1 MSRPPIFG
9 TFWQKLARR
18 NAPVTSVQAA
28 QAVDTSNLEH
38 LVYVTIANFE
48 NGCIQDE
55 VLQALPHLPYS
66 SVTARFRALL
76 DKGYIEATGETRPG
90 RSGKP
95 QRVLKLVEKRNA

>member
-18 NAPVTSVQAA
+18 NAEVTSIQAA
-28 QAVDTSNLEH
+28 QQVNTVSTEEQ
-38 LVYVTIANFE
+38 VYNTIASFE
-48 NGCIQDE
+48 HGCIQDQ